1 MDVISVADCGNNLL
15 LRQEEG
21 GLINLNE
28 QMEQAGLSSLDLI
41 KVNCPLEVHSN

>member
-1 MDVISVADCGNNLL
+1 MENFFQPAVELIFLADKK
-15 LRQEEG
+15 EA

-28 QMEQAGLSSLDLI
+28 QMEHARVSSLDLI